1 MLGAKPA
8 HCGIVYTNFQHD
20 FSARLSLIKQGE
32 NVILSLLGD
41 GLHDGMAE
49 ALIIMGY
56 NGDMRFYNCQQQ
68 NCCNALFTKIGL
80 YQI

>member
-1 MLGAKPA
+1 MMLGAKPA
-8 HCGIVYTNFQHD
+8 HCGIVYTNFQCD

-49 ALIIMGY
+49 AGGVL
-56 NGDMRFYNCQQQ
+56 
-68 NCCNALFTKIGL
+68 GL
-80 YQI
+80 NFELN

>member
-1 MLGAKPA
+1 MLGVKPA
-8 HCGIVYTNFQHD
+8 HCGIVYTNFQHG

-49 ALIIMGY
+49 SGGVLRL
-56 NGDMRFYNCQQQ
+56 NLRLNVV
-68 NCCNALFTKIGL
+68 
-80 YQI
+80 